1 MKKFKRIAIEGGEGT
16 GKSSLLKALKEE
28 LDSGNNLF
36 VNEPYRESS
45 TVAAQFE
52 AWRMGLLELDEI
64 EEVRLFAESRAE
76 LNHDKIIPA
85 VSEGKTVWQDRS
97 IISSLVYQGERHG
110 LSRNEILEIN
120 MNVDPEFSLPD
131 LVIILDG
138 EPLYLKD
145 RLLKNNRH
153 LDKIDQ
159 EPLWFH
165 QQIREGF
172 LKLKNDLPCE
182 FLVLDAFSSIEENK
196 KIILDFI
203 KNKEKN

>member
-1 MKKFKRIAIEGGEGT
+1 MKKFRRIALEGGEGT
-16 GKSSLLKALKEE
+16 GKSSLLEALKEE
-28 LDSGNNLF
+28 LNPEENLF
-36 VNEPYRESS
+36 FNEPYRESS

-64 EEVRLFAESRAE
+64 EEVKLFAESRAE
-76 LNHDKIIPA
+76 LNHDKIIPGL
-85 VSEGKTVWQDRS
+85 EKNCRIWQDRS

-120 MNVDPEFSLPD
+120 MNADPEFSLPD

-182 FLVLDAFSSIEENK
+182 FLVLDAFSSVEENK

-203 KNKEKN
+203 KEKGKN

>member
-145 RLLKNNRH
+145 RLLKNNRD

>member
-76 LNHDKIIPA
+76 LNHDKIVPA

-120 MNVDPEFSLPD
+120 MNVDSEFSLPD